1 MIADMLTLIL
11 VLAPLFLMLYIGG
24 LIAEQHDKK
33 EESTAAGKQ
42 TEDSENKRN
51 KPYLNCTRKGA

>member
-1 MIADMLTLIL
+1 MSDMLTLIL

-33 EESTAAGKQ
+33 EESSAVTKQ

>member
-33 EESTAAGKQ
+33 EESSAVTKQ